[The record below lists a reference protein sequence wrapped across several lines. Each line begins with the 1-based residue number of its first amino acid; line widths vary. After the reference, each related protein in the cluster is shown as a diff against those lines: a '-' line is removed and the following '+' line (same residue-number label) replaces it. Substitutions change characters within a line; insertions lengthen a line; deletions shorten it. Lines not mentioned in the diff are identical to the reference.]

1 MSHIPKSKELDN
13 INIVRGSLLDLDVD
27 VIVNAANKE
36 LRGGG
41 GIDGMV
47 HKLAGPDLAWFLKNI
62 YPKGIKTGGVAFT
75 PGFGLKQKHIIHTA
89 GPIWQGGTEN
99 EEDDLYN
106 CYIYSCCVAHSF
118 GLKSIGFCSIST
130 GIYGYPLEEAVPVAI
145 EAINI
150 ASKYYPL
157 DVTIALFGEQ
167 EFKAYEDYYNSF

>member
-1 MSHIPKSKELDN
+1 ML
-13 INIVRGSLLDLDVD
+13 VVF
-27 VIVNAANKE
+27 
-36 LRGGG
+36 
-41 GIDGMV
+41 M
-47 HKLAGPDLAWFLKNI
+47 
-62 YPKGIKTGGVAFT
+62 
-75 PGFGLKQKHIIHTA
+75 
-89 GPIWQGGTEN
+89 
-99 EEDDLYN
+99 
-106 CYIYSCCVAHSF
+106 IYSCCVAHSF